1 VIAFL
6 LALHRL
12 GAGTMGDPIIKCV
25 QDSVITIL
33 VGLQHNSV
41 AVRANCENLLAHARD
56 RTRDIFSVRG
66 AQKAA
71 RCLQF
76 LRHHAEIQFHKG
88 KQQLPA
94 PCQVFRYQPGQIFSQ
109 NDFLIEIQAMLKA
122 TKFQYQ
128 KSQFGRHILMTASYT
143 LQQTQ
148 TPLYDKHM
156 VHMGM
161 GAEVYRKYP
170 SLPW

>member
-1 VIAFL
+1 
-6 LALHRL
+6 
-12 GAGTMGDPIIKCV
+12 
-25 QDSVITIL
+25 
-33 VGLQHNSV
+33 
-41 AVRANCENLLAHARD
+41 
-56 RTRDIFSVRG
+56 
-66 AQKAA
+66 
-71 RCLQF
+71 LQF